1 MARRFFPPR
10 APADSA
16 EHLAGAPSETG
27 SVIRS
32 GELLAEPSFLR
43 ALSLERKRAE
53 RSSKRFLLMLVDF
66 GAPVQNGN
74 GNGSGSEAIPAVL
87 SGIRETDIPGWYTS
101 NRVLG
106 VIFTELGTGDERSAV
121 PILRTRV
128 TAALDGSLGPAE
140 RLRMSLSFY
149 WFPDDGQPQEAPPQ
163 TVPTMYPDLAERD
176 AAKRVSRV
184 IKRGIDVF
192 GSAMALIL
200 LSPCFLA
207 IAVAVKLSSPGPIF
221 FRQRRLGRHGVPFTF
236 LKFRSMHVHSDAEP
250 HREFVKKYIKG
261 SMNSAATA
269 SQGRLPYKITDDP
282 RVTRVGRFIRRTS
295 LDEIPQ
301 FINVLRG
308 DMSLV
313 GPRPPIPYEIE
324 AYAVWHRRRL
334 MEVQPGITGLWQVK
348 GRSKVCF
355 DDMVRLDLAYARM
368 WSVRLDLKILLQ
380 TPRAVLFGG
389 GAY

>member
-1 MARRFFPPR
+1 M
-10 APADSA
+10 S
-16 EHLAGAPSETG
+16 
-27 SVIRS
+27 RS

-66 GAPVQNGN
+66 GAPVQNDSGDGPGN
-74 GNGSGSEAIPAVL
+74 EAVSGIL
-87 SGIRETDIPGWYTS
+87 SGIRETDIPGWYAS
-101 NRVLG
+101 NRILG

-121 PILRTRV
+121 PILRARL
-128 TAALDGSLGPAE
+128 TAALEGSLSPEE
-140 RLRMSLSFY
+140 RLRLVLSFY
-149 WFPDDGQPQEAPPQ
+149 WFPDDGPTQEAPPP
-163 TVPTMYPDLAERD
+163 TAPTMYPDLAQRD
-176 AAKRVSRV
+176 AAKRVSRT
-184 IKRGIDVF
+184 IKRGIDIF
-192 GSAMALIL
+192 GSALALIL

-207 IAVAVKLSSPGPIF
+207 IAAAIKLSSPGPIF
-221 FRQRRLGRHGVPFTF
+221 FRQRRVGRHGVPFTF
-236 LKFRSMHVHSDAEP
+236 LKFRSMNTHCDAEP

-261 SMNSAATA
+261 SASSAGTGPQDA
-269 SQGRLPYKITDDP
+269 RPYKITDDP
-282 RVTRVGRFIRRTS
+282 RVTRIGRFIRRTS
-295 LDEIPQ
+295 LDELPQ

-308 DMSLV
+308 EMSLV

-334 MEVQPGITGLWQVK
+334 MEVKPGITGLWQVK

-389 GAY
+389 GAF